1 MNGLEQIAQILLVG
15 IFLFAGLSKIF
26 AFQKEPQVQAGPSL
40 RGNGL
45 SRGVAYAIALTEI
58 AGALGLVVPLS
69 FWQPDLLPRLAAG
82 GIALLTLAAYIYY
95 VRRKEPSAA
104 PMMAL
109 FLLTLLVIVGR
120 WL

>member
-26 AFQKEPQVQAGPSL
+26 AFQKEPQVQAGPNW

-45 SRGVAYAIALTEI
+45 PRGVAYAIAVVEI
-58 AGALGLVVPLS
+58 AGALGLVVPLR
-69 FWQPDLLPRLAAG
+69 FWQSDMLPRLAAAG
-82 GIALLTLAAYIYY
+82 LALLTLAIYFYY
-95 VRRKEPSAA
+95 VRRKEPAAA